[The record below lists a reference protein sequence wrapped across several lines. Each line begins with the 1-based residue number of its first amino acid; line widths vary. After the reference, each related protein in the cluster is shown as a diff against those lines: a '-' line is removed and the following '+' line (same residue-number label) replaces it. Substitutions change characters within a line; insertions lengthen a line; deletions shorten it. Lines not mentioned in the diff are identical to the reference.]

1 MPPQSEKKL
10 RPKWFKQRCLEVW
23 IWLDFDASKNMY
35 MYFINWLFLQD
46 VRVSDTEPRI
56 FYMEEFGFRTQ
67 FSLPLILNNNTSL
80 AQCLQ
85 TGYLIAQVWH
95 QSLKGSHMYYC
106 SASYLHWV
114 VTFYVYAYCSAT
126 YLPWLVTFYLLRV
139 SITVEPTLK
148 TNRSIILG
156 HVSSC
161 KWWTNSFGDLYG

>member
-10 RPKWFKQRCLEVW
+10 RPKWFEQRCLEVW
-23 IWLDFDASKNMY
+23 IWLDFDTSYCMY
-35 MYFINWLFLQD
+35 MCFINWPFLQD

-56 FYMEEFGFRTQ
+56 FFIEEFGFRTQ

-95 QSLKGSHMYYC
+95 QSLKGNRMYYC
-106 SASYLHWV
+106 SASYLHW
-114 VTFYVYAYCSAT
+114 
-126 YLPWLVTFYLLRV
+126 LITFYLV
-139 SITVEPTLK
+139 CMSITVEPTLE
-148 TNRSIILG
+148 TNNFIILR

-161 KWWTNSFGDLYG
+161 KWWPNSFGDLYG